1 MEATNANDENARLG
15 PGAEGTPRY
24 FHFNCRRRGLG
35 PPDRG
40 HEQDRWHGS
49 NRKHWGLDRTLER
62 DYAPIAFRF
71 MRQPSRPNAPRVGCP

>member
-1 MEATNANDENARLG
+1 MG
-15 PGAEGTPRY
+15 PGAETPRY

-62 DYAPIAFRF
+62 DYAAIAFRF
-71 MRQPSRPNAPRVGCP
+71 LRQPSRPSAYSGELGVSAFKSS